1 MRQRRARLKRPRAN
15 ARSSDS
21 HSVGQLHFRTHRP
34 RRKGSPDRAELGGP
48 VAASEQQVI
57 PCEHPPSLLSI
68 WRSCRHHPVHPRPC
82 ETSPVSG
89 TWWSTRSAGSRAGSG
104 ASGSWRSPRLAPAS
118 RLSPNGSRSRLRE
131 KDETAGGEDGVATT
145 TTRARAR
152 AHCSRCR
159 SWRRHRLAM
168 RLGLEASR
176 FRSEGV
182 LWVQAARARR
192 LTFSWSI
199 PSLRN
204 HPAARASQTLLGTLH
219 SHHHHSAPLLRQAV
233 EECTSSHRVEASAT
247 PSGDLVAGLRR
258 CWRVP
263 LILLW
268 RCLHC
273 RSTII
278 SEMRQLRS
286 LSVTLAYR

>member
-1 MRQRRARLKRPRAN
+1 MILTRLVSFTSGLIGREGRAHLIELSSAGRSPLLNSNSSRA
-15 ARSSDS
+15 S
-21 HSVGQLHFRTHRP
+21 T
-34 RRKGSPDRAELGGP
+34 
-48 VAASEQQVI
+48 
-57 PCEHPPSLLSI
+57 PPSLLSI

-131 KDETAGGEDGVATT
+131 KDETAGGGHGVATT

-182 LWVQAARARR
+182 LWVQAARARG
-192 LTFSWSI
+192 LTFSRSI
-199 PSLRN
+199 SEPAESSSCTSFANAPWHPPFTPPPFSTASTPGCRGVYLEPSRRGFCDSEWRPRRRAQAMLARAVDPSVALPSL
-204 HPAARASQTLLGTLH
+204 
-219 SHHHHSAPLLRQAV
+219 
-233 EECTSSHRVEASAT
+233 
-247 PSGDLVAGLRR
+247 
-258 CWRVP
+258 
-263 LILLW
+263 
-268 RCLHC
+268 
-273 RSTII
+273 
-278 SEMRQLRS
+278 
-286 LSVTLAYR
+286 